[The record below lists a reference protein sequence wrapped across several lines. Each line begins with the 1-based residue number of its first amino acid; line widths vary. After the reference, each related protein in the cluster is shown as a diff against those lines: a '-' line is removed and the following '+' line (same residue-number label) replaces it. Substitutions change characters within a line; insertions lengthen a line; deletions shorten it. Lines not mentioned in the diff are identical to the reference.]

1 VKRPSIGDGWFE
13 SEEPTRL
20 GMVTELQRVRRRMA
34 THPIPVIVLALLLTA
49 GVTYKIAT
57 KARVYEADVVLALTE
72 GTMSTSKRSMP
83 FGELKGYVSE
93 VLLPD
98 AKLIA
103 LAEKRNLHRLRKKF
117 GAQYAVTELREQIA
131 IAVWKN
137 SFMYY
142 DEGDS
147 SSRKSARIGLTVTE
161 GDPDLAYDLAHDIAS
176 IVIESHEERRR
187 KIADDLAQEV
197 KLMQGTMSDRLA
209 DVETAISVKQAAAVE
224 ATKAG
229 KPGLASA
236 LQVDLSALASER
248 KNLLAQLGAIAQMP
262 ELFGSESTRAGLDT
276 TLSVVEERRPER
288 QEANLFT
295 LIIVAVVV
303 GTGALIGSAL
313 FLGAFDARVHDTDD
327 VSRLGLPVLGHL
339 PGFPGDHVGS
349 LGARGA
355 RRARV
360 PSFKRWRSHR

>member
-1 VKRPSIGDGWFE
+1 MKRPGIGDGWFE

-20 GMVTELQRVRRRMA
+20 GMVTELQRVRRRMGVR
-34 THPIPVIVLALLLTA
+34 PLPVILLALVITA

-57 KARVYEADVVLALTE
+57 KPRIYEADVVLALTE
-72 GTMSTSKRSMP
+72 GTMSTSKRSIP
-83 FGELKGYVSE
+83 FGELRGYVFE

-117 GAQYAVTELREQIA
+117 GDQYAVTELRDQIN

-142 DEGDS
+142 AEGDANA
-147 SSRKSARIGLTVTE
+147 RKSARIGLTVTE
-161 GDPDLAYDLAHDIAS
+161 GDPDLAYDLAHDLAS
-176 IVIESHEERRR
+176 IVIESHEEQRR
-187 KIADDLAQEV
+187 KVSDRLAQEV
-197 KLMQGTMSDRLA
+197 KQMRETMMARLGE
-209 DVETAISVKQAAAVE
+209 VETAISVKQTAAVE
-224 ATKAG
+224 ASAAG
-229 KPGLASA
+229 KQGLAAA
-236 LQVDLSALASER
+236 LQVDLSALAGER
-248 KNLLAQLGAIAQMP
+248 KNLTSQLAAIAQMP
-262 ELFGSESTRAGLDT
+262 ELFADQNTRAGLDT
-276 TLSVVEERRPER
+276 TLAVVEERRPER
-288 QEANLFT
+288 QESSLFT

-303 GTGALIGSAL
+303 GIGALIGSAL

-327 VSRLGLPVLGHL
+327 VSRLGLPVLGHV
-339 PGFPGDHVGS
+339 PGFAGDHVGS

-360 PSFKRWRSHR
+360 PSFQRWRSHR

>member
-1 VKRPSIGDGWFE
+1 
-13 SEEPTRL
+13 
-20 GMVTELQRVRRRMA
+20 MVTELQRVRRRMGVR
-34 THPIPVIVLALLLTA
+34 PLPVILLAALITA
-49 GVTYKIAT
+49 GITYKIAT
-57 KARVYEADVVLALTE
+57 KPRVYEADVVLALTE
-72 GTMSTSKRSMP
+72 GTMSTSKRSIP

-98 AKLIA
+98 AKLVE
-103 LAEKRNLHRLRKKF
+103 LADKRNLHRLRKKF
-117 GAQYAVTELREQIA
+117 GDQYAVTELRDQIV

-142 DEGDS
+142 EEGEANT
-147 SSRKSARIGLTVTE
+147 RKSARIGLTVTE
-161 GDPDLAYDLAHDIAS
+161 GDPDLAYELAHDLAS
-176 IVIESHEERRR
+176 IVIESHEEQRR
-187 KIADDLAQEV
+187 KISDRLAEEV
-197 KLMQGTMSDRLA
+197 KLMRMTMSGRLSA
-209 DVETAISVKQAAAVE
+209 VETAISVKQTAAIE
-224 ATKAG
+224 ATRDG

-262 ELFGSESTRAGLDT
+262 ELIADQNTRAGLDT

-288 QEANLFT
+288 QESNLFM

-303 GTGALIGSAL
+303 GIGSLLGSAL

-327 VSRLGLPVLGHL
+327 VSRLGLPVLGHM

-355 RRARV
+355 RRGRV
-360 PSFKRWRSHR
+360 PSFQRWRSHR